1 MNGQSIIKV
10 AKVRGEYKGQKR
22 SVWDWL
28 GRIIAVCWNLRH
40 IFGNLLKKIRRILTP
55 AFILIPLHQKKNVDT
70 RRYYSL
76 ITRKFRARKGKKFIF
91 FSPFYFIPIKLRVK
105 DNSLNHQRT
114 GTANVE
120 ENAVIENEIPAGEII
135 KSKVQATRQST
146 AIDSGNIMKWSAVV
160 IHHEEMVN
168 KHLENSLDDFIL
180 DDDYFEDS
188 WGLLHSNLLLTTY
201 NLHQANTFMSTSLR
215 VAAAY
220 DIGEEM
226 WKQSTHMLKTV
237 HLEGKLIGCT

>member
-1 MNGQSIIKV
+1 
-10 AKVRGEYKGQKR
+10 
-22 SVWDWL
+22 
-28 GRIIAVCWNLRH
+28 
-40 IFGNLLKKIRRILTP
+40 
-55 AFILIPLHQKKNVDT
+55 
-70 RRYYSL
+70 
-76 ITRKFRARKGKKFIF
+76 
-91 FSPFYFIPIKLRVK
+91 PFYFIPIKLRVK